1 MTGVDFKIRAS
12 QRLLLKAAF
21 SQNKQEGAAALSQWW
36 GRVGDFHEVQ
46 GTDASIFPEIY
57 GNLGAY
63 ISDPKLAARMRG
75 VARHHWLKNK
85 YLIRFC
91 AELLNHLA
99 DAGIPVL
106 LLKGVA
112 IATAIDRDPGLR
124 AMNDCDV
131 LVPRSLAIRAVR
143 ILESTGLIEK
153 AFVDARD
160 LDIIHGVTLFHSGTG
175 LGHLDVHWRPLR
187 PIGSEEFGKEM
198 FDAARPVS
206 FDDRECLAPCPEHLL
221 FQSIVHGVEWSPAP
235 NYGWLVDVT
244 KILRRVGTD
253 FDWERLIDV
262 ARRYHYLFLIRS
274 ALREART
281 HCGVTIPRWADRRLS
296 AWFAPLERREIRASL
311 SRPTTRSTA
320 DELLLGLQKTRR
332 GAVENLGRPP
342 WRAGAQLLGRLLG
355 PSFAGGVAGSIG
367 MDPDQVTLLYGWSA
381 PEPTGR
387 WTEGRLASF
396 AIRASEPQPA
406 TALKLRGFP
415 LGGKGVRP
423 HVVEVFAGFRRLG
436 AIVWPPFGTFPYAQT
451 IPLPS
456 RIWKN
461 GVAVL
466 RLDMPTRMSPVEMGI
481 SYDARAG
488 NLRRGDLTQPTGTR
502 SDGAIAGP
510 DQRRRRPRRDV
521 AWLVIS
527 RTARVLDVWTDLVL
541 ALARIGSDQGL
552 FDAACRGRDAGAR
565 T

>member
-1 MTGVDFKIRAS
+1 MDFKIRAS

-175 LGHLDVHWRPLR
+175 LDTSMC
-187 PIGSEEFGKEM
+187 IGVRSV
-198 FDAARPVS
+198 RS
-206 FDDRECLAPCPEHLL
+206 
-221 FQSIVHGVEWSPAP
+221 
-235 NYGWLVDVT
+235 
-244 KILRRVGTD
+244 
-253 FDWERLIDV
+253 
-262 ARRYHYLFLIRS
+262 ARRSSARRCSMPQGPYPSTIGNVSHLARS
-274 ALREART
+274 IS
-281 HCGVTIPRWADRRLS
+281 CSSRLCME
-296 AWFAPLERREIRASL
+296 W
-311 SRPTTRSTA
+311 
-320 DELLLGLQKTRR
+320 
-332 GAVENLGRPP
+332 NGRP
-342 WRAGAQLLGRLLG
+342 RQTT
-355 PSFAGGVAGSIG
+355 V
-367 MDPDQVTLLYGWSA
+367 GWS
-381 PEPTGR
+381 
-387 WTEGRLASF
+387 
-396 AIRASEPQPA
+396 
-406 TALKLRGFP
+406 
-415 LGGKGVRP
+415 
-423 HVVEVFAGFRRLG
+423 
-436 AIVWPPFGTFPYAQT
+436 
-451 IPLPS
+451 
-456 RIWKN
+456 
-461 GVAVL
+461 
-466 RLDMPTRMSPVEMGI
+466 M
-481 SYDARAG
+481 
-488 NLRRGDLTQPTGTR
+488 
-502 SDGAIAGP
+502 
-510 DQRRRRPRRDV
+510 
-521 AWLVIS
+521 
-527 RTARVLDVWTDLVL
+527 
-541 ALARIGSDQGL
+541 
-552 FDAACRGRDAGAR
+552 
-565 T
+565 